1 MNRIKPTGDQVNM
14 LENIL
19 SSWKDYATYMG
30 SKVYDKK
37 NCFFIINNNSK
48 ISCDFSNSI
57 VCWDK
62 KNLIDTNC
70 KNIFKIRFI
79 QLYKIIQNDQIPVSD
94 VTSEKVASLMVLQQ
108 DNFKKIADPADCPN
122 LNIKELTINELGA
135 FIDIVF
141 DAFGY
146 DKKNIAESLQFY
158 QIGFKSG
165 MVRYYGLIKEKTLV
179 SAVLVHRSGN
189 KSLYGLEL
197 VATLKQFQGKG
208 YSKILLTHVM
218 EQLFLSSP
226 EAIWLFSIKG
236 SIAESFYKKIGFLPV
251 GRILISKL
259 QYGSGSL
266 L

>member
-1 MNRIKPTGDQVNM
+1 MKRFKPTGDRINM
-14 LENIL
+14 IENIL
-19 SSWKDYATYMG
+19 SSWMDYATYMG
-30 SKVYDKK
+30 SRVYNKN

-57 VCWDK
+57 VCMDK
-62 KNLIDTNC
+62 GNLLDADC
-70 KNIFKIRFI
+70 RNIFKVRFI
-79 QLYKIIQNDQIPVSD
+79 QLYTIIQNDQIPVSD
-94 VTSEKVASLMVLQQ
+94 GISKKEASLMVLQQ
-108 DNFKKIADPADCPN
+108 DNFKKIADPADFPD
-122 LNIKELTINELGA
+122 LIIRELTINELDA
-135 FIDIVF
+135 FADIVF

-146 DKKNIAESLQFY
+146 DKENIAESLQFY
-158 QIGFKSG
+158 QLGFRLG

-179 SAVLVHRSGN
+179 SVVLVHRSGN

-236 SIAESFYKKIGFLPV
+236 SIAESLYKRIGFLPV

-259 QYGSGSL
+259 Q
-266 L
+266 